1 LSLRVGGFKLRMSLV
16 LGAFLVVGASPVARA
31 QDFVPGEVIVKY
43 KTSQPGKVGALSVQ
57 GAVMKMQEAD
67 DRLEVKATYEAM
79 GVAHLSKP
87 GQDVQATI
95 RQLEANPDVEYAE
108 PNYVVHALGAS
119 ANEAGVVEILSE
131 AQADAHTS
139 ACTFALTCTDWFGVL
154 SSWTRITA
162 GLTNK
167 PIVAVIDT
175 GVKLTHSKLSNA
187 LWVNASEQAGTA
199 GLDNDGNGYV
209 DDINGWNF
217 NDGNSNPDDCNG
229 HGTHV
234 AGIVRGMTQ
243 DLAAGDSSTPLI
255 QIMPLKFLNCSG
267 AGSTS
272 NAIAAIYYAVNKG
285 AKVLN
290 NSWGGGGYSRSLNEA
305 IAYSYSGNALFV
317 AAAGNYS
324 TNNNSTAMYPANYD
338 VPNVLSVAATDDYD
352 ALAYFSNYGNSTVHI
367 GAPGVL
373 IYSTYIPNTYATL
386 NGTSMAAPM
395 VSGLA
400 ALMSRE
406 RPTMTGY
413 QLKNIILGAGDVVAG
428 LAAYTTTSRR
438 LNADVSMTTAKTA
451 SLYTSVPGYTMSISS
466 ADRGTANAL
475 GGAGATGCG
484 TVRAL
489 GSGGGSG
496 FGSGAAAVIAL
507 LMIPVLVVLYLRHQD
522 PVRARARRQFER
534 FHMSSDLTI
543 RVGGQ
548 ELVAR
553 MSTISQGGVGFSTNA
568 MLERGSVVS
577 MVLKSPDGVEQVHVD
592 GEVVWK
598 DAEQAYGV
606 QFAQVTDGVMGAIRR
621 WSNLLAKAS

>member
-1 LSLRVGGFKLRMSLV
+1 MVLWGLVGSAMTS
-16 LGAFLVVGASPVARA
+16 AAYA

-43 KTSQPGKVGALSVQ
+43 RTSQPGKVGALSVQ
-57 GAVMKMQEAD
+57 GAVMKMQESD
-67 DRLEVKATYEAM
+67 SRLEVKATYDAM

-87 GQDVQATI
+87 GQDVSATI

-108 PNYVVHALGAS
+108 PNYIVHALGATS
-119 ANEAGVVEILSE
+119 NEAGLVEVLSQ
-131 AQADAHTS
+131 AQADAHAS

-175 GVKLTHSKLSNA
+175 GVKLTHTKLANA
-187 LWVNASEQAGTA
+187 LWSNTSEAAGTA
-199 GLDNDGNGYV
+199 GVDNDGNGYI

-217 NDGNSNPDDCNG
+217 HDGNSNPDDCNG

-243 DLAAGDSSTPLI
+243 DVQAGDSSTALI

-305 IAYSYSGNALFV
+305 IAYSYSNNTLFV
-317 AAAGNYS
+317 AAAGNYTS
-324 TNNNSTAMYPANYD
+324 NNNTTAMYPANYD
-338 VPNVLSVAATDDYD
+338 VPNVLSVAASDDYD

-367 GAPGVL
+367 AAPGVL

-438 LNADVSMTTAKTA
+438 INADSAMVTGKAA
-451 SLYTSVPGYTMSISS
+451 ALYTSVPGYTMSLSS

-475 GGAGATGCG
+475 GGAGAAGCG

-489 GSGGGSG
+489 GSGGGSGRGG

-507 LMIPVLVVLYLRHQD
+507 LMIPIFVVLYLRHED

-548 ELVAR
+548 ELTAR

-577 MVLKSPDGVEQVHVD
+577 MVIKSPDGVEQVHVD

-621 WSNLLAKAS
+621 WSSLLAKAS